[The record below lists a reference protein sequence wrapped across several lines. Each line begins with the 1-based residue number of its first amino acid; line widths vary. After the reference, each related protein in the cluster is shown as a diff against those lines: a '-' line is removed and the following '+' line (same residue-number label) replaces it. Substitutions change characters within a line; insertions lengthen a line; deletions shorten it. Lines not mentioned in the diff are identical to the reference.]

1 LKSEVNT
8 PWLATGCFI
17 CPSNVWRYTV
27 TTLTVRIP
35 DDKHERLKALAQS
48 RSISVNKLMDE
59 LATVAL
65 ANHDVLM
72 RFQALAAQGNPS
84 RALELLDRLDR

>member
-1 LKSEVNT
+1 M
-8 PWLATGCFI
+8 
-17 CPSNVWRYTV
+17 

-35 DDKHERLKALAQS
+35 DDKHDRLKALAQS

-65 ANHDVLM
+65 ANHDAFV
-72 RFQALAAQGNPS
+72 RFQALSAQGNPA
-84 RALELLDRLDR
+84 RTLELLNKLDS

>member
-1 LKSEVNT
+1 MF
-8 PWLATGCFI
+8 GDFQM
-17 CPSNVWRYTV
+17 

-35 DDKHERLKALAQS
+35 DDKHDRLKALAQS

-65 ANHDVLM
+65 ANHDAFL
-72 RFQALAAQGNPS
+72 RFQALAAQGNPK
-84 RALELLDRLDR
+84 RALELLNALDD